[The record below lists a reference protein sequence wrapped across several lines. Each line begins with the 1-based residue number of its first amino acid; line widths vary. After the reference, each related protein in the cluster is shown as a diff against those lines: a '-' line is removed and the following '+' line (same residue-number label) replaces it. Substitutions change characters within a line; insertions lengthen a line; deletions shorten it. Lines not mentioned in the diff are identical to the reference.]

1 MNAFRKNDFAFLGL
15 SVNDLLDCNLSGGK
29 AILLQSENLYMG
41 LKIKQ
46 LEFDLESEKIR
57 SRHFEG
63 LSQIVLLELQKG
75 NWVNSID
82 RRNRVTTLVAE
93 FQREIEHFEGI
104 KTEMVNCVR
113 KLENLISSINTI
125 LQ

>member
-1 MNAFRKNDFAFLGL
+1 M
-15 SVNDLLDCNLSGGK
+15 
-29 AILLQSENLYMG
+29 QM
-41 LKIKQ
+41 KIKQ

-82 RRNRVTTLVAE
+82 RRNRVANLVAE
-93 FQREIEHFEGI
+93 FNSQI
-104 KTEMVNCVR
+104 KKSGFVKSELVNCIN
-113 KLENLISSINTI
+113 KLENLVCSMNAL